1 MERESN
7 LQLGF
12 LKGDELHEFMRLW
25 DNCLRTMDRGMEYR
39 MDHGRA
45 LQAMRAFLGQY
56 KEKGEKGWAQVCEE
70 LEIEMDEARFR
81 ISLSATWDE
90 IREAIEESG
99 SSVQMPRKEAHL
111 RALFPLD
118 IWHRGRA
125 WIQICEAAAETH
137 TKITGPLIGIW
148 VSNFKALPMAE
159 VPTLDDDEIQGDD
172 ETEGV
177 SGVGEKETDVPQ
189 GTPGP
194 PSEEKTARDGSLKHP
209 PEIIAIIKRIASV
222 MGQSDLNKVAAWG
235 AALSDPVK
243 IKFEEL
249 ISWDK
254 HSDADV
260 LRIGSLTTGDFG
272 ASLRAAMR
280 VVDRVI
286 DRKTRLEDLYN
297 LCNAD
302 GGRWEHSDGTFR
314 VIITR
319 QK

>member
-1 MERESN
+1 MDRESN

-12 LKGDELHEFMRLW
+12 LKGDELREFIRLW
-25 DNCLRTMDRGMEYR
+25 EDCVRTMDRGMEHR

-45 LQAMRAFLGQY
+45 LQAIRAFLTEYDEGD
-56 KEKGEKGWAQVCEE
+56 EGWAKVCQE
-70 LEIEMDEARFR
+70 LEIDMDEARFR
-81 ISLSATWDE
+81 IALSATWDE
-90 IREAIEESG
+90 IREKIEDTG
-99 SSVQMPRKEAHL
+99 SSVPMPRKEAHL

-118 IWHRGRA
+118 VWDRGKA
-125 WIQICEAAAETH
+125 WIQIYEAAAESR

-148 VSNFKALPMAE
+148 VSNFKALPVAE
-159 VPTLDDDEIQGDD
+159 VPTLDDDEIEGED

-177 SGVGEKETDVPQ
+177 GGGGVGEEEPDVPQ
-189 GTPGP
+189 GTT
-194 PSEEKTARDGSLKHP
+194 EDKTPREGSLRHP
-209 PEIIAIIKRIASV
+209 PEIMAIIKRIASV
-222 MGQSDLNKVAAWG
+222 MGQSDQGKVAAWS

-314 VIITR
+314 VTITR
-319 QK
+319 EK